1 MKLKYTFEAVEMGD
15 EIIMVPV
22 GDNAS
27 EVHGVIK
34 LNAQGREIVD
44 ALQNDTTEEKIIQM
58 LTEKYSNTASE
69 MEQYVKDVI
78 GVLKNENLLDL

>member
-44 ALQNDTTEEKIIQM
+44 ALRNDTTEEKITQM